1 MNQNY
6 NFVQGLFSQ
15 VMNGKNEALAT
26 KKSTSF
32 KGLLSMFVVAFFAS
46 ISMQGQ
52 ITYYSKASATSFSST
67 SSWGTSLDGTGAAP
81 ASISNAN
88 NFIISNGALLTLD
101 ANASVRTL
109 AISNGGS
116 LTVSANTLTVSLSS
130 GNTSNLTL
138 NSGSY
143 LTVNSGGTINING
156 NFLQNSGG
164 VFTQNGGNINV
175 DGNSGVAGITMT
187 TGSSSGTTITVAS
200 TAGLLVNSVVSVSA
214 GTGAF
219 PANTVVTNVISAT
232 QFKVNAIPTTV
243 LSGATIYATD
253 SVVSGFNIVA
263 LSGSPSSVF
272 LNGGTFTIID
282 PHANSNSA
290 YALSGNGS
298 VAINASLNHTFK
310 FGNGVSTDAGFG
322 TNGFYVYLFPGT
334 SYLNLG
340 NVVVDNNVTLTN
352 NRQVTTTSNVGI
364 LGNLNINSGGEYRA
378 SSTTQYFA
386 GNVTNNGILTTTG
399 TIVFG
404 SYFNAIA
411 QPSTQAQTIS
421 GTGIFRN
428 SATPGASTANYS
440 SLTFN
445 NISSGGVVFSGAN
458 SLLTSG
464 NTGTVSGT
472 VTFTAC
478 PFGVDLGGGT
488 FIQGVSTATP
498 GTTAWTSGG
507 FKNGTFKKWFGTATL
522 TTTLPSTTV
531 GNFPF
536 VVNGANRNF
545 QVGSSLA
552 TITSGGT
559 VSVSYTSTSGLAT
572 VTGTDPSG
580 AFAFNRLSNAYWS
593 VSTGDGLATTGTFL
607 VNGGME
613 GIVNLTTLSTAV
625 GEPRMVQ
632 SDTAAAGVH
641 ANPSGTATAPV
652 GNRTGLSLS
661 SATNFY
667 MGINSANIAAATN
680 TVYSVQNGNWN
691 EATTWN
697 TGAVPAATDT
707 VTITVGT
714 TVTVDTSV
722 SATAGTS
729 LAIVINGTLNVTAN
743 SLSTNSTI
751 TGTGITMGSF
761 GILNVSGGAVTV
773 GATGTNRF
781 YTLATGA
788 AATSQLNVSGGTLT
802 INGNLNVQSPA
813 IFSQTGG
820 TISVD
825 GNAGGVATNS
835 VASGVNIV
843 TIGSPNLNL
852 VGGTLRV
859 VDPHANATSAS
870 LTTNRAFHYSATSNY
885 NSGVGHTIE
894 FGDGSSTDAGGYA
907 AFGFVINV
915 AGSSRMS
922 IGKLSIIGSTT
933 GANRMVS
940 LAIATAVNSDI
951 TISGSSG
958 ELNLNT
964 FTLYVA
970 GNLTNNGI
978 LTAGSG
984 GLLYFGN
991 FINGTASPSTNAQT
1005 LSGTGVFRNLAT
1017 ATANFNSI
1025 TINNNNPVGV
1035 TFSGTTWNATTN
1047 ATVSGTLTFTNG
1059 FLNVSGSA
1067 NGLTL
1072 GISGAAAGTLS
1083 YSAGGFTTGST
1094 FRRWVATAAIT
1105 TGNVLGQ
1112 FPFLNT
1118 NFQARHAFFGSATA
1132 LGTAGWVA
1140 VKLNE
1145 VSGTSPASISDLY
1158 NVTSRS
1164 NSNWEVTT
1172 GTLAVGAANDAQLRF
1187 RGDGI
1192 FTLASP
1198 TNFLAVGASAVAAGN
1213 TAAGS
1218 GSVTAPEANKTL
1230 LTTANLTQTFY
1241 VGTQNTI
1248 QSTGT
1253 GGAWGDTAS
1262 WIGGVVPTCSD
1273 IVLISNGANVS
1284 VTTETASN
1292 AGLTVN
1298 FGGTLTI
1305 SGGTLTVGCTN
1316 NNAPFINN
1324 GSLTVSGGV
1333 VNVNGNIQI
1342 SNGSNF
1348 THSGGTITI
1357 DGNNGG
1363 ALANL
1368 NSVASGTPLFA
1379 IGTSGASYGVTGTTV
1394 LSGGTIIVK
1403 DPHVGSATATSAYSV
1418 YGNLP
1423 SGVNINT
1430 ATAHTF
1436 QFGDGTSTDAGSSAS
1451 GFVYNGSVGSGR
1463 LNFGSVIV
1471 NSSYGLN
1478 RIVTQD
1484 TGTNSIN
1491 GNLTIT
1497 SGILNIGALTLQIGG
1512 NISVATDGHF
1522 ITGTGTSSGTV
1533 NFGLTTGT
1541 TLSAQ
1546 TTPQSVSTSAN
1557 GTIRSNITTA
1567 AVTVGGSG
1575 YVVGDVLTLVGTG
1588 GVLAGNSSHAQFKV
1602 VAVNAG
1608 VVTAVVSINA
1618 PYYTTAPSAPSAIT
1632 GGTGSGCTLTLTN
1645 AAINANF
1652 VNIVMN
1658 NTSASG
1664 VTFNA
1669 LNNQSGAAG
1678 FTGASVLNSI
1688 TFNGNTSTSGTN
1700 ALLYGNSI
1708 VRGTGTVTVT
1718 SGGMTPGSTYAIG
1731 ASATQAGN
1739 VPAASTLPGVTAA
1752 GAFAY
1757 PFVDATGNPRYF
1769 FVARVSPTA
1778 TGIVGIKYND
1788 VAGIT
1793 SGLSLQDTPS
1803 TYIVTDQ
1810 YNSNWEVNLY
1820 GTTPSA
1826 ATFAIAASATN
1837 AFGGQP
1843 ATANARLM
1851 NNTGFVGNY
1860 QIGTTLP
1867 NAQRV
1872 GLTLAQLIA
1881 SPFYMGLGAADIPF
1895 VSITNGN
1902 WESAST
1908 WNKNAVPTAA
1918 DNATIANGTTVTV
1931 NSTAAVAN
1939 SVVVNTTG
1947 TLTVS
1952 GSTLVTT
1959 TTLANSG
1966 TINVTGGALTS
1977 TTTTTNSG
1985 TINVSSGTLTS
1996 TTALTNN
2003 AAATITVSSTGTLAV
2018 TTTGTFTNTGTF
2030 NANGGTTNIVAASA
2044 TGVTN
2049 SATTGVFNVA
2059 GGTVN
2064 IGITDNTFCNRTFAN
2079 NGTLNVSTGTL
2090 NVFGNISNA
2099 SGSSFNQS
2107 GGAINID
2114 GNAGGTPSNSVASG
2128 VAILQFNQLNSGI
2141 NLTGGTLTI
2150 VDPHANA
2157 TASNSIGNN
2166 NGTTGTQT
2174 STVGHTLKFGN
2185 GISTDGGGNVV
2196 GFQVDPWTA
2205 SSFLS
2210 FGNIIVNGSTGTNR
2224 FVTSLYQL
2232 AAVGDVTVTNGSTL
2246 NLTSSLIVGKNVTV
2260 DTGGT
2265 FTNVGGI
2272 AATLIAS
2279 NTGSSFTFAPS
2290 TSSQIIG
2297 GSGIYRNL
2305 ATAPTANLT
2314 NLIIINSNATGVTL
2328 NTPLSVSGTLTM
2340 TSGLINT
2347 TATNLLTLG
2356 TATAGGTLSGTP
2368 SATNMI
2374 VGPFART
2381 FATRTAAGTYDNS
2394 TLFPV
2399 GKGTAYTPVFVDP
2412 TIAATSAAT
2421 ISGEA
2426 FATNSGSASPDVT
2439 NLSAARWEVITTN
2452 GFANLTNTNIRVSQ
2466 SGILSTQALTQ
2477 APTAAGVYDRV
2488 VGTTTYA
2495 PGPVLTATGISNA
2508 AFTAAGY
2515 FAYGNVAPPTPP
2527 SVSNYSTAF
2536 SAGPNPTLCANGGSV
2551 VTITGTNL
2559 ATVNSVL
2566 FSGVGSSGPNLPGII
2581 TAKTATS
2588 VTVTAPSGLIV
2599 TGGSVVG
2606 YIQVTNPAG
2615 FVLHPYHFLT
2625 AGSPT
2630 VSLTSPATLTACA
2643 GAGSTLS
2650 ATGATTYSWAP
2661 NTALSAST
2669 GATVIASPTANTI
2682 YTVTGSDINGCTD
2695 SKTVTISTIPSPS
2708 AITITPSS
2716 VCTGDVTT
2724 LVAAGGTVNANAT
2737 SYSFAASAGAFTP
2750 LTGSTAVSS
2759 INADAVISGA
2769 IPLGF
2774 SFTYAGNTYTNVYAS
2789 SNGFISFN
2797 PSAVASDGNSM
2808 AAPPT
2813 TNLPFIAPLWDDL
2826 DATGTGTGGASY
2838 LTTGTAGN
2846 RVFTF
2851 EWLNWEWYYTANT
2864 AVISFQVKL
2873 YEADGRIEF
2882 VYRPDAG
2889 AVASPSASAGLGGTT
2904 AGNYLSLSDLSAA
2917 ATASTTVA
2925 TNTIAAKPVTGQVF
2939 TFTRAIQP
2947 VLSWTSA
2954 SSLFTDSAL
2963 TTAYANEDI
2972 RTLYSRVTAAQSY
2985 TVTSTATNA
2994 CTSSATVTV
3003 NPLPLPSAPTA
3014 TNSTQCGARVPTAS
3028 VASSA
3033 GSAGSGTFKWYDQ
3046 ASGGTLIQSSTSASL
3061 TTYSVATTS
3070 TLYVSEV
3077 GTNGCEG
3084 ARTPVTITVGA
3095 APALT
3100 ISAATSTI
3108 CAGAST
3114 TTPVTITSTLADF
3127 NQYTWAPSTGVTGT
3141 SSTGYTFNPTSTTT
3155 YVLSSLNTTTGCT
3168 NIANLAITVNPLPVI
3183 NSVTTSS
3190 EPLCLGSSTTLTGL
3204 SLNLTTATATVG
3216 TSTTTGTSYDAIF
3229 YHYYGGNKTQQLVTA
3244 AELIAAGFGAGNIN
3258 NLGIVINAGGGTFAG
3273 LAISLAPTTNTS
3285 MSAGI
3290 NSTATFTS
3298 VYSNASYTT
3307 TTGTNTFNFSTPFVW
3322 DGVSNVI
3329 VQFCWSNNNYGGTS
3343 NYAKGGTTTFVST
3356 AYFRDDILTPSDI
3369 CSGTT
3374 ATGTTSFRPQFI
3386 FGGQIRNDISSNYN
3400 WSWAPTATLVPST
3413 GNVVVATPAAN
3424 TVYTATAT
3432 NPTTNCSATR
3442 TVSVSLLPLSATAPT
3457 ATSSTHCGLQLSTA
3471 TVTSTTTTVNPVF
3484 VWYTVASGGT
3494 SVQGGPSRTF
3504 LTAINSTRT
3513 MYVAEVGPN
3522 GCESLRT
3529 PVVMTVNAPPV
3540 VTITSSVPTF
3550 CGTGGATTL
3559 TANSSDPG
3567 MTYTWTSFTGTT
3579 TTSALNT
3586 RVITATLSETSEFK
3600 VVGIATDTSCLPI
3613 EAEISVG
3620 VYPLP
3625 TATVTSSA
3633 QGVCPGTSATIGSG
3647 LSAGNFSAT
3656 CIPAPSGGPAT
3667 SPAGAVSLVGNGA
3680 LQTPYPAGVTANS
3693 TSLDDNYWS
3702 GIPVGFNFNFF
3713 GNTVTNVFIGSNGTI
3728 SLGSTGSTAFTF
3740 TGGFP
3745 SISSPASTIAVVARD
3760 LHWNRTGSGKIS
3772 YWTEGIAPNRRFVVQ
3787 FLNGTT
3793 YGTTGTPAL
3802 PNGTQTAEAVF
3813 YETLGTID
3821 IRVFE
3826 ATFAN
3831 AKYIGLQDGTQLIG
3845 ATAPNCAA
3853 TPATPNYWN
3862 GVTNEIAATAPQA
3875 WRFSPPASYTTTWYA
3890 DGVAMPSVTAN
3901 PSATPPVVG
3910 YANPGTNVFSIP
3922 VAPVTTTTY
3931 SITYT
3936 NLNSG
3941 CSNAPGSAQ
3950 VVMAILGNTIP
3961 AGLNSVVS
3969 SNTICLGQSVNLS
3982 TTYTGTNDGLVFQWQ
3997 NSIDGGTTW
4006 NDIASANALTLTHTP
4021 EVPSQYRCKLVACNG
4036 VPGYTSAV
4044 SVGFNN
4050 SVLTST
4056 AAVRCGVG
4064 TATLTATG
4072 STGATLNWYTS
4083 ASGGSALGTGTSFVT
4098 PTINS
4103 STTYYVGAET
4113 ITPQAVNV
4121 GSTATPSTT
4130 LTTTSANGGMV
4141 FNTTIANVRI
4151 NSADI
4156 FVSGTGDMVFNLQDA
4171 SGVDIAT
4178 TTLTGV
4184 VGSTTGLT
4192 TVNFPSTFVVPA
4204 IGTGYRIICSS
4215 RGTGLT
4221 WYYQTGA
4228 YPFNTPGVSITG
4240 GYGWS
4245 SATTYATDLR
4255 CIHKLNFTLPTV
4267 CSSSRT
4273 PVVVTVTPP
4282 PAITLSANPATICAE
4297 SNTTPV
4303 TVVTGA
4309 SDYSSYVWSPT
4320 SVTGNS
4326 TTGWVF
4332 NPLTTTTYTLLA
4344 SQTTGATP
4352 CANIATVSV
4361 NVNPTPSVITISST
4375 PVSACA
4381 NIALPLVATG
4391 GSVSTVNNFSMD
4403 VLPTNF
4409 TLQDATISTVA
4420 LNSNYYSQ
4428 GSGSVLFNVSG
4439 TSANAS
4445 YSMNSNLS
4453 MTDATSAT
4461 LTFSHI
4467 AAMEG
4472 TAFSYDYGY
4481 VEYSINGG
4489 TTWVTF
4495 TPSDYS
4501 GTATTTVFN
4510 TNARFSTRSYAD
4522 WITQFTSS
4530 TSNPGVGPATS
4541 LWKTETF
4548 NIPASALTSSQFRIR
4563 FRYTTDSSTNFYG
4576 WLIDDV
4582 KVNKTIPTTMAWT
4595 PTANLYTDAAATT
4608 PYTGQ
4613 NLSTVYFKTN
4623 AAAAAVTYTATAT
4636 STLGCPRVA
4645 TVPVTV
4651 YQTAAPTGVQFYQ
4664 FCPSGGAT
4672 VSSMSPAM
4680 IGSNIKWYSVSTGG
4694 TALAPTTPLT
4704 QGYYWASQTLNGCE
4718 SPTRY
4723 VVFAISN
4730 ATAAP
4735 SSSAS
4740 QQFCNSATVA
4750 NLTANGSQI
4759 KWYNV
4764 ATGGTALAST
4774 AALSTGTYYATQTS
4788 GGCESP
4794 RTAVSVTV
4802 TAVSAPTGAATQ
4814 SLSSL
4819 LTLGDIVVTGSN
4831 IVWYASAAN
4840 AASGTNPLASTQ
4852 LLANTTYYATQTIN
4866 GCTSNTSLAVTITT
4880 LANQDF
4886 DMTQFTFYPNPV
4898 IDLLNITYSQDMTSV
4913 KVFNMVGQ
4921 QLMSKQVN
4929 SNTVQVDMSSYANG
4943 AYFIQVTTENAMKT
4957 VRVIKK

>member
-15 VMNGKNEALAT
+15 VTNGKNEALAT

-32 KGLLSMFVVAFFAS
+32 KGLLSMIVVAFFAS

-52 ITYYSKASATSFSST
+52 TTYYSKASATSFSST

-88 NFIISNGALLTLD
+88 NFIISNGAVLTLD

-187 TGSSSGTTITVAS
+187 TGSSNGTTITVAS

-219 PANTVVTNVISAT
+219 PASTVVTNVISAT

-364 LGNLNINSGGEYRA
+364 LGNLTINSGGEYRA

-411 QPSTQAQTIS
+411 QPSTQVQTIS

-478 PFGVDLGGGT
+478 PFGVDLSGGT
-488 FIQGVSTATP
+488 FIQGVNTTTP
-498 GTTAWTSGG
+498 GSTSWTSGG

-559 VSVSYTSTSGLAT
+559 VSVSYTSTAGLAT

-613 GIVNLTTLSTAV
+613 GIANLTAITA
-625 GEPRMVQ
+625 EPRLVQ
-632 SDTAAAGVH
+632 SDTAGAGTH
-641 ANPSGTATAPV
+641 ATPTGTATAPV

-667 MGINSANIAAATN
+667 VAINSANIAAAAN

-691 EATTWN
+691 DATTWN

-743 SLSTNSTI
+743 SLSTNSTT

-802 INGNLNVQSPA
+802 INGNLNVQSPS

-825 GNAGGVATNS
+825 GNLDNTSASS
-835 VASGVNIV
+835 VPSGTALVSLK
-843 TIGSPNLNL
+843 SPNLNL
-852 VGGTLRV
+852 TGGTLMI
-859 VDPHANATSAS
+859 VDPHANTTAS
-870 LTTNRAFHYSATSNY
+870 RAFEYSGASSY
-885 NSGVGHTIE
+885 NSGIGHTVQ
-894 FGDGSSTDAGGYA
+894 FGDATSTDRGGNVGGFLVNTA
-907 AFGFVINV
+907 TTRISFGNIVV
-915 AGSSRMS
+915 S
-922 IGKLSIIGSTT
+922 GSTT
-933 GANRMVS
+933 SLGNRNVTMQTNSFGINGNLTVSGATGVFDM
-940 LAIATAVNSDI
+940 AT
-951 TISGSSG
+951 
-958 ELNLNT
+958 LQ
-964 FTLYVA
+964 LYVA
-970 GNLTNNGI
+970 GNVTVNTGAI
-978 LTAGSG
+978 LTASG
-984 GLLYFGN
+984 NLTFSN
-991 FINGTASPSTNAQT
+991 FFNSTATPSTNTQT
-1005 LSGTGVFRNLAT
+1005 LSGAGTFRNLSTT
-1017 ATANFNSI
+1017 ATANFSSI
-1025 TINNNNPVGV
+1025 TINNNSAAGV

-1072 GISGAAAGTLS
+1072 GISGAAVGTLS

-1094 FRRWVATAAIT
+1094 FRRWVGTTAIT
-1105 TGNVLGQ
+1105 VPTVGGQ
-1112 FPFLNT
+1112 FPFINT

-1218 GSVTAPEANKTL
+1218 GSLTAPEANKTL

-1305 SGGTLTVGCTN
+1305 SGGSLTVGCTN

-1324 GSLTVSGGV
+1324 GSLTVSGGA
-1333 VNVNGNIQI
+1333 VNVNGNLQI
-1342 SNGSNF
+1342 SDGSNF

-1379 IGTSGASYGVTGTTV
+1379 IGTAGTAYGATGTTT

-1403 DPHVGSATATSAYSV
+1403 DPHVGSATATSAFSV
-1418 YGNLP
+1418 YGRLA
-1423 SGVNINT
+1423 SGVNVNA

-1451 GFVYNGSVGSGR
+1451 GFVFDGYISTGR
-1463 LNFGSVIV
+1463 LNFGALTV
-1471 NSSYGLN
+1471 NSGIGNN
-1478 RIVTQD
+1478 RVVTQSVN
-1484 TGTNSIN
+1484 TNVVN

-1522 ITGTGTSSGTV
+1522 ITGTGTTSGTV

-1541 TLSAQ
+1541 TLSTQ
-1546 TTPQSVSTSAN
+1546 TTAQSVSTSGN
-1557 GTIRSNITTA
+1557 GTIRSNMTTA
-1567 AVTVGGSG
+1567 AVTAGGSG

-1588 GVLAGNSSHAQFKV
+1588 GVLAGSSSHAQFKV

-1618 PYYTTAPSAPSAIT
+1618 PYYTTAPTAPSAIT
-1632 GGTGSGCTLTLTN
+1632 GGTGTGCTLTLTN
-1645 AAINANF
+1645 PAINANF

-1678 FTGASVLNSI
+1678 FTGASVLNNI

-1700 ALLYGNSI
+1700 ALLYGNAI
-1708 VRGTGTVTVT
+1708 LRGTGSVTVT

-1731 ASATQAGN
+1731 TSATQTGT
-1739 VPAASTLPGVTAA
+1739 VPTASTLPAATAA
-1752 GAFAY
+1752 GLY
-1757 PFVDATGNPRYF
+1757 PFVDATSNPRYF
-1769 FVARVSPTA
+1769 FVGRVSPTA

-1826 ATFAIAASATN
+1826 TSFAIAASATN

-1867 NAQRV
+1867 HAQRV
-1872 GLTLAQLIA
+1872 GLTLAQLTA

-2114 GNAGGTPSNSVASG
+2114 GNAGGTSSNSVASG

-2174 STVGHTLKFGN
+2174 STVGHTLSFGN

-2196 GFQVDPWTA
+2196 GFQVDPWTG

-2439 NLSAARWEVITTN
+2439 NLSAARWEVLTTN

-2615 FVLHPYHFLT
+2615 SHISPYYFLT

-2724 LVAAGGTVNANAT
+2724 LVATGGSVNANAT
-2737 SYSFAASAGAFTP
+2737 SYSFAASAGTFTP

-2797 PSAVASDGNSM
+2797 PSAVASDTNSM
-2808 AAPPT
+2808 DTPPT
-2813 TNLPFIAPLWDDL
+2813 TNIPFIAPLWDDL

-2925 TNTIAAKPVTGQVF
+2925 TNNIAVKPVTGQVF

-2972 RTLYSRVTAAQSY
+2972 RTLYSRVTAAQTY

-3003 NPLPLPSAPTA
+3003 NPLPLPSAPIA

-3046 ASGGTLIQSSTSASL
+3046 ASGGTLIQSSTSTSL

-3127 NQYTWAPSTGVTGT
+3127 NQYTWAPLTGVTGT
-3141 SSTGYTFNPTSTTT
+3141 SSTGYTFNPATTT
-3155 YVLSSLNTTTGCT
+3155 AYVLSSLNSTTGCT

-3183 NSVTTSS
+3183 TSVTTST
-3190 EPLCLGSSTTLTGL
+3190 EPLCIGSSTTLTGTSLSPPASL
-3204 SLNLTTATATVG
+3204 SLGAGATNSTSTGASFLAGGWGGTKTQYIIRASELTAAGFLSGTIIKSIGFEPTTSGQTYTGFSVSMAATSLTAMTSTFVTTGLSQVYKGTLTNDGFLPVANTVNTLAFGTGTGTASSFVWNGTSNILVSISWSSVPEAYNATATNMKVDSPG
-3216 TSTTTGTSYDAIF
+3216 FTCSAYRQADAETPEAMLASTSGTTGTS
-3229 YHYYGGNKTQQLVTA
+3229 
-3244 AELIAAGFGAGNIN
+3244 
-3258 NLGIVINAGGGTFAG
+3258 
-3273 LAISLAPTTNTS
+3273 
-3285 MSAGI
+3285 
-3290 NSTATFTS
+3290 
-3298 VYSNASYTT
+3298 
-3307 TTGTNTFNFSTPFVW
+3307 
-3322 DGVSNVI
+3322 
-3329 VQFCWSNNNYGGTS
+3329 
-3343 NYAKGGTTTFVST
+3343 
-3356 AYFRDDILTPSDI
+3356 
-3369 CSGTT
+3369 
-3374 ATGTTSFRPQFI
+3374 RPKFI
-3386 FGGQIRNDISSNYN
+3386 FGFVNEISSNYN
-3400 WSWAPTATLVPST
+3400 WTWAPTATLVPST
-3413 GNVVVATPAAN
+3413 GNVVVATPAVN

-3432 NPTTNCSATR
+3432 NPTTNCSATG
-3442 TVSVSLLPLSATAPT
+3442 TVSVSLLPLTATAPT

-3471 TVTSTTTTVNPVF
+3471 TVTSTTATVNPVF

-3494 SVQGGPSRTF
+3494 SVQSGPSRTF

-3559 TANSSDPG
+3559 SANSSDPG

-3600 VVGIATDTSCLPI
+3600 VVGIASDTSCLPI

-3745 SISSPASTIAVVARD
+3745 STSSPASTIAVVARD

-3772 YWTEGIAPNRRFVVQ
+3772 YWTEGIAPNRRFIVQ

-3862 GVTNEIAATAPQA
+3862 GVTNEITASAPQA

-3890 DGVAMPSVTAN
+3890 NGVAMPSVTAD

-4064 TATLTATG
+4064 TATLTATA

-4083 ASGGSALGTGTSFVT
+4083 ASGGAAIGTGTSFTT
-4098 PTINS
+4098 PTINT

-4121 GSTATPSTT
+4121 GSTATPSTA

-4151 NSADI
+4151 NSASI

-4192 TVNFPSTFVVPA
+4192 TVNFPSTFVVPN
-4204 IGTGYRIICSS
+4204 IGIGYKIICTSL
-4215 RGTGLT
+4215 GTGLT

-4228 YPFNTPGVSITG
+4228 YPFNTPGVSITSG
-4240 GYGWS
+4240 WGWS
-4245 SATTYATDLR
+4245 DFSTDLR

-4309 SDYSSYVWSPT
+4309 SNYSSYVWSPT

-4409 TLQDATISTVA
+4409 TLEDATISTVA
-4420 LNSNYYSQ
+4420 LNTNYYSQ
-4428 GSGSVLFNVSG
+4428 GTGSVLFNAPG

-4510 TNARFSTRSYAD
+4510 ANARFTTRSYAD

-4582 KVNKTIPTTMAWT
+4582 KVNKIIPTTMAWT

-4774 AALSTGTYYATQTS
+4774 VALSTGTYYATQTS

>member
-26 KKSTSF
+26 KKSNSF

-88 NFIISNGALLTLD
+88 NFIISNGAVLTLD

-187 TGSSSGTTITVAS
+187 TGSSNGTTITVAS

-232 QFKVNAIPTTV
+232 QFKVNALPTTV
-243 LSGATIYATD
+243 LSGATIYATN
-253 SVVSGFNIVA
+253 SVVSGFHIVA

-272 LNGGTFTIID
+272 LNGGTITIID
-282 PHANSNSA
+282 PHANSNIA
-290 YALSGNGS
+290 YSLSGNGS
-298 VAINASLNHTFK
+298 IAINASLNHTFK

-322 TNGFYVYLFPGT
+322 TNGFYVYLFPGS

-340 NVVVDNNVTLTN
+340 NVLVDNNVSLTN
-352 NRQVTTTSNVGI
+352 NRQVTTTSNIGI
-364 LGNLNINSGGEYRA
+364 LGNLTVNTGGEYRV
-378 SSTTQYFA
+378 SSTTYLA
-386 GNVTNNGILTTTG
+386 GNLINNGILTTTS
-399 TIVFG
+399 TLAFA
-404 SYFNAIA
+404 SYFNAIL

-421 GTGIFRN
+421 GTGTFRN

-440 SLTFN
+440 GLTFN

-522 TTTLPSTTV
+522 TTSLPSTTV

-559 VSVSYTSTSGLAT
+559 VSVSYTSTAGLAT

-613 GIVNLTTLSTAV
+613 GIANLTTLSTAV

-632 SDTAAAGVH
+632 SDIAGAGVH

-667 MGINSANIAAATN
+667 MAINSANIAVAAN

-691 EATTWN
+691 DATTWN

-743 SLSTNSTI
+743 SLSTNSTT

-802 INGNLNVQSPA
+802 INGNLNVQSA
-813 IFSQTGG
+813 SVFSQTGG

-825 GNAGGVATNS
+825 GNLDNTSASS
-835 VASGVNIV
+835 VPSGTALVSLK
-843 TIGSPNLNL
+843 SPNLNL
-852 VGGTLRV
+852 TGGTLII
-859 VDPHANATSAS
+859 VDPHANTTASRAFEYSSAS
-870 LTTNRAFHYSATSNY
+870 SYNSGTGHTVQFGDGTSTDRGGNTGGFLVYTFVSTARLSFGNIVVSGSATSLGNR
-885 NSGVGHTIE
+885 NVTMQTSSFGINGNLTVSG
-894 FGDGSSTDAGGYA
+894 A
-907 AFGFVINV
+907 
-915 AGSSRMS
+915 
-922 IGKLSIIGSTT
+922 T
-933 GANRMVS
+933 GVFDM
-940 LAIATAVNSDI
+940 AT
-951 TISGSSG
+951 
-958 ELNLNT
+958 LQ
-964 FTLYVA
+964 LYVA
-970 GNLTNNGI
+970 GNVTVNADAI
-978 LTAGSG
+978 LTGSG
-984 GLLYFGN
+984 NLTFSN
-991 FINGTASPSTNAQT
+991 FFNSLTSPSTNAQT
-1005 LSGTGVFRNLAT
+1005 LSGAGTFRNLAA

-1025 TINNNNPVGV
+1025 TINNNNPAGV

-1094 FRRWVATAAIT
+1094 FRRWVGTAVIAIPAV
-1105 TGNVLGQ
+1105 GGQ
-1112 FPFLNT
+1112 FPFINT
-1118 NFQARHAFFGSATA
+1118 SFQARHAFFGSATA

-1164 NSNWEVTT
+1164 NSYWEVTT

-1218 GSVTAPEANKTL
+1218 GSLTAPEANKTL

-1298 FGGTLTI
+1298 FGGTLTV
-1305 SGGTLTVGCTN
+1305 SGGSLTVGCTN

-1324 GSLTVSGGV
+1324 GSLTVSGGA
-1333 VNVNGNIQI
+1333 VNVNGNLQI
-1342 SNGSNF
+1342 SDGSNF

-1379 IGTSGASYGVTGTTV
+1379 IGTAGTAYGATGTTT

-1403 DPHVGSATATSAYSV
+1403 DPHVGSATATSAFSV
-1418 YGNLP
+1418 YGRLA
-1423 SGVNINT
+1423 SGVNVNA

-1451 GFVYNGSVGSGR
+1451 GFVYNGSVSTGR
-1463 LNFGSVIV
+1463 LNMGSVIV
-1471 NSSYGLN
+1471 NASYGVN

-1484 TGTNSIN
+1484 TGTNAIN

-1522 ITGTGTSSGTV
+1522 ITGTGTTSGTV

-1541 TLSAQ
+1541 ILSAQ
-1546 TTPQSVSTSAN
+1546 TTAQSVSTSGN
-1557 GTIRSNITTA
+1557 GTIRSNMTTA
-1567 AVTVGGSG
+1567 AVTAGGSG

-1588 GVLAGNSSHAQFKV
+1588 GVLAGSSSHAQFKV

-1618 PYYTTAPSAPSAIT
+1618 PYYTTAPTAPSAIT
-1632 GGTGSGCTLTLTN
+1632 GGTGTGCTLTLTN
-1645 AAINANF
+1645 PAINANF
-1652 VNIVMN
+1652 VNIIMN

-1678 FTGASVLNSI
+1678 FTGASVLNNI

-1700 ALLYGNSI
+1700 ALLYGNAI
-1708 VRGTGTVTVT
+1708 LRGTGSVTVT

-1731 ASATQAGN
+1731 TSATQTGT
-1739 VPAASTLPGVTAA
+1739 VPTASTLPTATAA
-1752 GAFAY
+1752 GAY
-1757 PFVDATGNPRYF
+1757 PFVDATSNPRYF
-1769 FVARVSPTA
+1769 FVGRVSPTA

-1872 GLTLAQLIA
+1872 GLTLAQLTA

-1947 TLTVS
+1947 VLTVS

-2003 AAATITVSSTGTLAV
+2003 AAATITVSGTGNIVSLGNNTL
-2018 TTTGTFTNTGTF
+2018 TNSGTI
-2030 NANGGTTNIVAASA
+2030 NANGGTVNISSTAGASA

-2049 SATTGVFNVA
+2049 NSGATLSVA

-2064 IGITDNTFCNRTFAN
+2064 VGPAGGGNRFISNSGTLTLSSGALNLSGNFISASGSTFNMTDGTFTVDGNSGDAATNGNVAVGTRIFEVLTATGNVNGGTIIITDPHNGVASTQTFAYNASVAKNWAGNTLQLGDGSSSNASASTRGFELDIYVGSSILTLGNVIANGGTGANRFGTTANSTANGTCMTNLTVNSNSEFRNTAATYFSVEGNIIN
-2079 NGTLNVSTGTL
+2079 NGTLTIPNTIVL
-2090 NVFGNISNA
+2090 
-2099 SGSSFNQS
+2099 
-2107 GGAINID
+2107 
-2114 GNAGGTPSNSVASG
+2114 GTPSGTATTIAQTISGNGVFRNS
-2128 VAILQFNQLNSGI
+2128 
-2141 NLTGGTLTI
+2141 TTTT
-2150 VDPHANA
+2150 
-2157 TASNSIGNN
+2157 TASLGSI
-2166 NGTTGTQT
+2166 
-2174 STVGHTLKFGN
+2174 L
-2185 GISTDGGGNVV
+2185 
-2196 GFQVDPWTA
+2196 
-2205 SSFLS
+2205 
-2210 FGNIIVNGSTGTNR
+2210 VN
-2224 FVTSLYQL
+2224 
-2232 AAVGDVTVTNGSTL
+2232 
-2246 NLTSSLIVGKNVTV
+2246 
-2260 DTGGT
+2260 
-2265 FTNVGGI
+2265 
-2272 AATLIAS
+2272 
-2279 NTGSSFTFAPS
+2279 
-2290 TSSQIIG
+2290 
-2297 GSGIYRNL
+2297 
-2305 ATAPTANLT
+2305 
-2314 NLIIINSNATGVTL
+2314 NSNATGVTL
-2328 NTPLSVSGTLTM
+2328 NVPLSVSGTLNM
-2340 TSGLINT
+2340 TSGKINT
-2347 TATNLLTLG
+2347 TTTNLLTLG

-2439 NLSAARWEVITTN
+2439 NLSAARWEVLTTN

-2477 APTAAGVYDRV
+2477 ALTAAGVYDRV

-2495 PGPVLTATGISNA
+2495 PGPVLTATGISAA

-2643 GAGSTLS
+2643 GAGSTLT

-2724 LVAAGGTVNANAT
+2724 LVATGGSVNANAT
-2737 SYSFAASAGAFTP
+2737 SYSFAASSGAFTP
-2750 LTGSTAVSS
+2750 LTGATSVPAV
-2759 INADAVISGA
+2759 ADDDVISGA

-2789 SNGFISFN
+2789 SNGFLSFN
-2797 PSAVASDGNSM
+2797 ASAGSGSFNSI
-2808 AAPPT
+2808 AAPAASL
-2813 TNLPFIAPLWDDL
+2813 LPLIAPLWDDL
-2826 DATGTGTGGASY
+2826 DGSYGTCSY
-2838 LTTGTAGN
+2838 LTSGTAGN

-2851 EWLNWEWYYTANT
+2851 EWLNTLWIYSAINPS
-2864 AVISFQVKL
+2864 VSFQVKL
-2873 YEADGRIEF
+2873 YEANGKIEF
-2882 VYRPDAG
+2882 VYRSETG
-2889 AVASPSASAGLGGTT
+2889 STSSFPSASAGLVGTT
-2904 AGNYLSLSDLSAA
+2904 AGNYLSVSDLSAA

-2972 RTLYSRVTAAQSY
+2972 RTLYSRVTAAQTY

-3003 NPLPLPSAPTA
+3003 NPLPLPSAPIA

-3046 ASGGTLIQSSTSASL
+3046 ASGGTLIQSGAFTSLQS
-3061 TTYSVATTS
+3061 YSVATTS

-3114 TTPVTITSTLADF
+3114 TTPVTITSPVADF
-3127 NQYTWAPSTGVTGT
+3127 DQYTWAPSTGVTGT
-3141 SSTGYTFNPTSTTT
+3141 SSTGYTFNPTTTT
-3155 YVLSSLNTTTGCT
+3155 AYVLSSLNTTTGCT

-3244 AELIAAGFGAGNIN
+3244 AELIAAGFGAGNIT
-3258 NLGIVINAGGGTFAG
+3258 NLGIVINSGGGTFAG

-3329 VQFCWSNNNYGGTS
+3329 VQFCWSNNNFGGTS

-3413 GNVVVATPAAN
+3413 GNVVVATPAVN

-3432 NPTTNCSATR
+3432 NPTTNCSATG
-3442 TVSVSLLPLSATAPT
+3442 TVSVSLLPLTATAPT

-3471 TVTSTTTTVNPVF
+3471 TVTSTTATVNPVF
-3484 VWYTVASGGT
+3484 VWYNVASGGT
-3494 SVQGGPSRTF
+3494 SVQSGPSRTF

-3513 MYVAEVGPN
+3513 MYVTEVGPN

-3600 VVGIATDTSCLPI
+3600 VVGIASDTSCLPI

-3745 SISSPASTIAVVARD
+3745 STSSPASTIAVVARD

-3772 YWTEGIAPNRRFVVQ
+3772 YWTEGIAPNRRFIVQ

-3862 GVTNEIAATAPQA
+3862 GVTNEITASAPQA

-3890 DGVAMPSVTAN
+3890 NGVAMPSVTAD

-4083 ASGGSALGTGTSFVT
+4083 ASGGSALGTGTSFTT
-4098 PTINS
+4098 PTINT

-4113 ITPQAVNV
+4113 ISPQPVNF
-4121 GSTATPSTT
+4121 GSIATPSTA

-4228 YPFNTPGVSITG
+4228 YPFNVEGASITG

-4245 SATTYATDLR
+4245 SATTYATELR

-4309 SDYSSYVWSPT
+4309 SVYSSYVWSPT

-4409 TLQDATISTVA
+4409 TLEDATISTVA
-4420 LNSNYYSQ
+4420 LNTNYYSQ
-4428 GSGSVLFNVSG
+4428 GTGSVLFNAPG

-4445 YSMNSNLS
+4445 YSMNSNLNMS
-4453 MTDATSAT
+4453 DATSAS

-4510 TNARFSTRSYAD
+4510 TNARFTTRSYAD

>member
-26 KKSTSF
+26 KKSNSF

-52 ITYYSKASATSFSST
+52 STANYVFTTST
-67 SSWGTSLDGTGAAP
+67 AGSLAA
-81 ASISNAN
+81 
-88 NFIISNGALLTLD
+88 D
-101 ANASVRTL
+101 ANGN
-109 AISNGGS
+109 AI
-116 LTVSANTLTVSLSS
+116 
-130 GNTSNLTL
+130 
-138 NSGSY
+138 
-143 LTVNSGGTINING
+143 
-156 NFLQNSGG
+156 
-164 VFTQNGGNINV
+164 
-175 DGNSGVAGITMT
+175 DMT
-187 TGSSSGTTITVAS
+187 TGTTALIAAATDSGVSLLTNIGFNFTLMGSSYNQFSVSSNGLMQLGSTLVSGTNYVGSGGSATIPKLAPLACDAITAS
-200 TAGLLVNSVVSVSA
+200 TLDGGGVTSKVVGTAPNRTLVIQWVEYLFWQNTSLPATFQARLYETTGVVEYVYGSMPVGAIGSTGSTGFSVGTTAGLLASITTSTNTVSTSVFA
-214 GTGAF
+214 
-219 PANTVVTNVISAT
+219 ANTYTASTNIANLHSTSDGSRRVYTFTPPVPASG
-232 QFKVNAIPTTV
+232 PTGLTI
-243 LSGATIYATD
+243 SGATQSAMTLNWTAAASTTNAVRYI
-253 SVVSGFNIVA
+253 VFN
-263 LSGSPSSVF
+263 ST
-272 LNGGTFTIID
+272 NGGTTYNFV
-282 PHANSNSA
+282 AN
-290 YALSGNGS
+290 
-298 VAINASLNHTFK
+298 VAI
-310 FGNGVSTDAGFG
+310 G
-322 TNGFYVYLFPGT
+322 TNTYVATGLTNGTTYDWKVVAISEGVESTPTTATQATIASPTYYWVGT
-334 SYLNLG
+334 S
-340 NVVVDNNVTLTN
+340 
-352 NRQVTTTSNVGI
+352 S
-364 LGNLNINSGGEYRA
+364 
-378 SSTTQYFA
+378 
-386 GNVTNNGILTTTG
+386 
-399 TIVFG
+399 
-404 SYFNAIA
+404 
-411 QPSTQAQTIS
+411 
-421 GTGIFRN
+421 
-428 SATPGASTANYS
+428 SATPGA
-440 SLTFN
+440 
-445 NISSGGVVFSGAN
+445 
-458 SLLTSG
+458 
-464 NTGTVSGT
+464 
-472 VTFTAC
+472 FT
-478 PFGVDLGGGT
+478 
-488 FIQGVSTATP
+488 
-498 GTTAWTSGG
+498 
-507 FKNGTFKKWFGTATL
+507 TL
-522 TTTLPSTTV
+522 T
-531 GNFPF
+531 NW
-536 VVNGANRNF
+536 N
-545 QVGSSLA
+545 
-552 TITSGGT
+552 
-559 VSVSYTSTSGLAT
+559 
-572 VTGTDPSG
+572 
-580 AFAFNRLSNAYWS
+580 
-593 VSTGDGLATTGTFL
+593 
-607 VNGGME
+607 
-613 GIVNLTTLSTAV
+613 
-625 GEPRMVQ
+625 
-632 SDTAAAGVH
+632 TAADG
-641 ANPSGTATAPV
+641 SGTAPT
-652 GNRTGLSLS
+652 S
-661 SATNFY
+661 
-667 MGINSANIAAATN
+667 I
-680 TVYSVQNGNWN
+680 
-691 EATTWN
+691 
-697 TGAVPAATDT
+697 PA
-707 VTITVGT
+707 
-714 TVTVDTSV
+714 TSV
-722 SATAGTS
+722 DNF
-729 LAIVINGTLNVTAN
+729 IV
-743 SLSTNSTI
+743 
-751 TGTGITMGSF
+751 
-761 GILNVSGGAVTV
+761 
-773 GATGTNRF
+773 
-781 YTLATGA
+781 
-788 AATSQLNVSGGTLT
+788 
-802 INGNLNVQSPA
+802 
-813 IFSQTGG
+813 
-820 TISVD
+820 D
-825 GNAGGVATNS
+825 
-835 VASGVNIV
+835 
-843 TIGSPNLNL
+843 
-852 VGGTLRV
+852 
-859 VDPHANATSAS
+859 
-870 LTTNRAFHYSATSNY
+870 
-885 NSGVGHTIE
+885 
-894 FGDGSSTDAGGYA
+894 GDGSSTTGGNVFISLA
-907 AFGFVINV
+907 A
-915 AGSSRMS
+915 
-922 IGKLSIIGSTT
+922 STT
-933 GANRMVS
+933 V
-940 LAIATAVNSDI
+940 
-951 TISGSSG
+951 
-958 ELNLNT
+958 
-964 FTLYVA
+964 
-970 GNLTNNGI
+970 
-978 LTAGSG
+978 
-984 GLLYFGN
+984 
-991 FINGTASPSTNAQT
+991 
-1005 LSGTGVFRNLAT
+1005 
-1017 ATANFNSI
+1017 
-1025 TINNNNPVGV
+1025 
-1035 TFSGTTWNATTN
+1035 
-1047 ATVSGTLTFTNG
+1047 
-1059 FLNVSGSA
+1059 
-1067 NGLTL
+1067 
-1072 GISGAAAGTLS
+1072 
-1083 YSAGGFTTGST
+1083 
-1094 FRRWVATAAIT
+1094 
-1105 TGNVLGQ
+1105 GQ
-1112 FPFLNT
+1112 FK
-1118 NFQARHAFFGSATA
+1118 
-1132 LGTAGWVA
+1132 V
-1140 VKLNE
+1140 
-1145 VSGTSPASISDLY
+1145 
-1158 NVTSRS
+1158 
-1164 NSNWEVTT
+1164 
-1172 GTLAVGAANDAQLRF
+1172 
-1187 RGDGI
+1187 
-1192 FTLASP
+1192 
-1198 TNFLAVGASAVAAGN
+1198 
-1213 TAAGS
+1213 
-1218 GSVTAPEANKTL
+1218 
-1230 LTTANLTQTFY
+1230 
-1241 VGTQNTI
+1241 
-1248 QSTGT
+1248 
-1253 GGAWGDTAS
+1253 
-1262 WIGGVVPTCSD
+1262 
-1273 IVLISNGANVS
+1273 ISN
-1284 VTTETASN
+1284 T
-1292 AGLTVN
+1292 
-1298 FGGTLTI
+1298 
-1305 SGGTLTVGCTN
+1305 
-1316 NNAPFINN
+1316 
-1324 GSLTVSGGV
+1324 
-1333 VNVNGNIQI
+1333 
-1342 SNGSNF
+1342 
-1348 THSGGTITI
+1348 
-1357 DGNNGG
+1357 
-1363 ALANL
+1363 
-1368 NSVASGTPLFA
+1368 
-1379 IGTSGASYGVTGTTV
+1379 
-1394 LSGGTIIVK
+1394 
-1403 DPHVGSATATSAYSV
+1403 
-1418 YGNLP
+1418 
-1423 SGVNINT
+1423 
-1430 ATAHTF
+1430 
-1436 QFGDGTSTDAGSSAS
+1436 
-1451 GFVYNGSVGSGR
+1451 
-1463 LNFGSVIV
+1463 
-1471 NSSYGLN
+1471 
-1478 RIVTQD
+1478 
-1484 TGTNSIN
+1484 
-1491 GNLTIT
+1491 
-1497 SGILNIGALTLQIGG
+1497 ALTLQ
-1512 NISVATDGHF
+1512 A
-1522 ITGTGTSSGTV
+1522 
-1533 NFGLTTGT
+1533 
-1541 TLSAQ
+1541 
-1546 TTPQSVSTSAN
+1546 
-1557 GTIRSNITTA
+1557 
-1567 AVTVGGSG
+1567 
-1575 YVVGDVLTLVGTG
+1575 
-1588 GVLAGNSSHAQFKV
+1588 
-1602 VAVNAG
+1602 
-1608 VVTAVVSINA
+1608 
-1618 PYYTTAPSAPSAIT
+1618 
-1632 GGTGSGCTLTLTN
+1632 
-1645 AAINANF
+1645 
-1652 VNIVMN
+1652 
-1658 NTSASG
+1658 
-1664 VTFNA
+1664 
-1669 LNNQSGAAG
+1669 
-1678 FTGASVLNSI
+1678 
-1688 TFNGNTSTSGTN
+1688 
-1700 ALLYGNSI
+1700 
-1708 VRGTGTVTVT
+1708 
-1718 SGGMTPGSTYAIG
+1718 
-1731 ASATQAGN
+1731 
-1739 VPAASTLPGVTAA
+1739 
-1752 GAFAY
+1752 
-1757 PFVDATGNPRYF
+1757 
-1769 FVARVSPTA
+1769 
-1778 TGIVGIKYND
+1778 
-1788 VAGIT
+1788 
-1793 SGLSLQDTPS
+1793 
-1803 TYIVTDQ
+1803 
-1810 YNSNWEVNLY
+1810 
-1820 GTTPSA
+1820 
-1826 ATFAIAASATN
+1826 
-1837 AFGGQP
+1837 
-1843 ATANARLM
+1843 
-1851 NNTGFVGNY
+1851 
-1860 QIGTTLP
+1860 
-1867 NAQRV
+1867 
-1872 GLTLAQLIA
+1872 
-1881 SPFYMGLGAADIPF
+1881 
-1895 VSITNGN
+1895 
-1902 WESAST
+1902 
-1908 WNKNAVPTAA
+1908 
-1918 DNATIANGTTVTV
+1918 
-1931 NSTAAVAN
+1931 
-1939 SVVVNTTG
+1939 
-1947 TLTVS
+1947 
-1952 GSTLVTT
+1952 
-1959 TTLANSG
+1959 
-1966 TINVTGGALTS
+1966 
-1977 TTTTTNSG
+1977 
-1985 TINVSSGTLTS
+1985 
-1996 TTALTNN
+1996 
-2003 AAATITVSSTGTLAV
+2003 
-2018 TTTGTFTNTGTF
+2018 
-2030 NANGGTTNIVAASA
+2030 
-2044 TGVTN
+2044 
-2049 SATTGVFNVA
+2049 
-2059 GGTVN
+2059 
-2064 IGITDNTFCNRTFAN
+2064 
-2079 NGTLNVSTGTL
+2079 
-2090 NVFGNISNA
+2090 A
-2099 SGSSFNQS
+2099 SGS
-2107 GGAINID
+2107 A
-2114 GNAGGTPSNSVASG
+2114 AR
-2128 VAILQFNQLNSGI
+2128 
-2141 NLTGGTLTI
+2141 
-2150 VDPHANA
+2150 
-2157 TASNSIGNN
+2157 
-2166 NGTTGTQT
+2166 
-2174 STVGHTLKFGN
+2174 
-2185 GISTDGGGNVV
+2185 
-2196 GFQVDPWTA
+2196 
-2205 SSFLS
+2205 
-2210 FGNIIVNGSTGTNR
+2210 II
-2224 FVTSLYQL
+2224 
-2232 AAVGDVTVTNGSTL
+2232 TVTGSPGDDFVIESGSTL
-2246 NLTSSLIVGKNVTV
+2246 NLTTGTPAGFAFSGTNNVGLIAGTLNFAGSTLNTITT
-2260 DTGGT
+2260 TGGT
-2265 FTNVGGI
+2265 GTLVTVASTGIVNLGATDISLVGSVATLNFAAGSNCNASGATTGAPPVPLATWETTSNLTISGITSSTIAPTNRLQSFGNLIYNCPAATGTMSFFTTSTTAVIKGDLIITAAGASGIFRALTSGTLRVDGNVIVTQGRFQSASGAGLLIVLGNTTNNTNGILDINGGTYSQRGTTFTNNGTLTGVASSVRLQFLSNVAQTFAGSGTVLTNIGGLSVQNGGLTI
-2272 AATLIAS
+2272 THTSQIPTLRVNLFSGTI
-2279 NTGSSFTFAPS
+2279 TGSAKLTLG
-2290 TSSQIIG
+2290 TG
-2297 GSGIYRNL
+2297 
-2305 ATAPTANLT
+2305 ATATATTQIGAAGLTTPAGSYDAIPTFNLGT
-2314 NLIIINSNATGVTL
+2314 GAYNVVYAQESVARTTGFEIPSSRSISSLELSNSNGLTVSGGALAVT
-2328 NTPLSVSGTLTM
+2328 GTLTM

-2356 TATAGGTLSGTP
+2356 TATAAGTLSGTP

-2421 ISGEA
+2421 IRGEA
-2426 FATNSGSASPDVT
+2426 FATNSGSASSDVT
-2439 NLSAARWEVITTN
+2439 NLSAARWEVLTTN
-2452 GFANLTNTNIRVSQ
+2452 GFANLTNANIRVSE
-2466 SGILSTQALTQ
+2466 SGILSTQALVQ
-2477 APTAAGVYDRV
+2477 APAANGVYDRIA
-2488 VGTTTYA
+2488 GTSSYSAT
-2495 PGPVLTATGISNA
+2495 GPVITGAGIGAAALTAQA
-2508 AFTAAGY
+2508 Y
-2515 FAYGNVAPPTPP
+2515 FAYGDVAAPQPPT
-2527 SVSNYSTAF
+2527 VTNYSTAF
-2536 SAGPNPTLCANGGSV
+2536 SPGPNPTLCANGGSV
-2551 VTITGTNL
+2551 VTITGTSL
-2559 ATVNSVL
+2559 ATVTSVK
-2566 FSGVGSSGPNLPGII
+2566 FTGVGFTVPNLSGTI

-2588 VTVTAPSGLIV
+2588 VTVIAPPGLIV

-2606 YIQVTNPAG
+2606 NIEVTNPTG
-2615 FVLHPYHFLT
+2615 SITHNYHFLT
-2625 AGSPT
+2625 VPPST

-2643 GAGSTLS
+2643 GAGSTLT
-2650 ATGATTYSWAP
+2650 ATGANTYSWAP
-2661 NTALSAST
+2661 NTALSSST
-2669 GATVIASPTANTI
+2669 GASVIASPTANTI
-2682 YTVTGSDINGCTD
+2682 YTVTGTDTLGCTD

-2716 VCTGDVTT
+2716 VCTGEVTT
-2724 LVAAGGTVNANAT
+2724 LVAAGGSVNANAS
-2737 SYSFAASAGAFTP
+2737 SYSFAASAGTFTP
-2750 LTGSTAVSS
+2750 LTGATSVPAV
-2759 INADAVISGA
+2759 ADDDVISGA

-2789 SNGFISFN
+2789 SNGFLSFN
-2797 PSAVASDGNSM
+2797 ASAGSGSSNSIDAPGASL
-2808 AAPPT
+2808 
-2813 TNLPFIAPLWDDL
+2813 LPLIAPLWDDL
-2826 DATGTGTGGASY
+2826 DARSVGTGGASY

-2851 EWLNWEWYYTANT
+2851 EWLNWEWYYSANA

-2882 VYRPDAG
+2882 VYRPDAA
-2889 AVASPSASAGLGGTT
+2889 AVASPSASVGLVGTT
-2904 AGNYLSLSDLSAA
+2904 AGNYLSVSDLSAA

-2972 RTLYSRVTAAQSY
+2972 RTLYSRVSGAQSY

-3003 NPLPLPSAPTA
+3003 TPLPLPSAPTA
-3014 TNSTQCGARVPTAS
+3014 TNSTQCGTLVPTAS
-3028 VASSA
+3028 VAATS
-3033 GSAGSGTFKWYDQ
+3033 GSAGNRTFKWY
-3046 ASGGTLIQSSTSASL
+3046 AAVTGGTALQSSTS
-3061 TTYSVATTS
+3061 TTYTTAVSATT
-3070 TLYVSEV
+3070 TFYVSEV
-3077 GTNGCEG
+3077 GTNGCESL
-3084 ARTPVTITVGA
+3084 RTPVTVTIS
-3095 APALT
+3095 APPVLT
-3100 ISAATSTI
+3100 ISAAPSAI

-3114 TTPVTITSTLADF
+3114 VTPVTITSALANYD
-3127 NQYTWAPSTGVTGT
+3127 NYSWTPSTGVSGT
-3141 SSTGYTFNPTSTTT
+3141 SSTGYTFNPTATTT
-3155 YVLSSLNTTTGCT
+3155 YVLASSDTATGC
-3168 NIANLAITVNPLPVI
+3168 ANAVNVVITVNPLPVI
-3183 NSVTTSS
+3183 TSVATST
-3190 EPLCLGSSTTLTGL
+3190 EPLCIGSSTTLTGL
-3204 SLNLTTATATVG
+3204 SIASAPGTATVG
-3216 TSTTTGTSYDAIF
+3216 TGATTGSFYDAIF
-3229 YHYYGGNKTQQLVTA
+3229 YHAWGGNKTQQLVTA
-3244 AELIAAGFGAGNIN
+3244 AELTAAGLVAGNIN
-3258 NLGIVINAGGGTFAG
+3258 NIGIVINAGGATYAG
-3273 LAISLAPTTNTS
+3273 LAIRLAPTTNVD

-3307 TTGTNTFNFSTPFVW
+3307 STGTNTFNFSTPFVW
-3322 DGVSNVI
+3322 DGISNVI

-3356 AYFRDDILTPSDI
+3356 AYFRDDALTPANI

-3413 GNVVVATPAAN
+3413 GNVVVATPAVN

-3432 NPTTNCSATR
+3432 NPTTNCSATA

-3484 VWYTVASGGT
+3484 LWYTVASGGT

-3693 TSLDDNYWS
+3693 ATNLDDNFWG

-3740 TGGFP
+3740 TDGFP
-3745 SISSPASTIAVVARD
+3745 STTSPASTIAVVARD

-3787 FLNGTT
+3787 FLNATT
-3793 YGTTGTPAL
+3793 YDSDFTTGL
-3802 PNGTQTAEAVF
+3802 PYGKQTTEAVF

-3826 ATFAN
+3826 ATYN
-3831 AKYIGLQDGTQLIG
+3831 DEKYIGLQDGTQLIG

-3890 DGVAMPSVTAN
+3890 DGVAMPSVTAD

-4006 NDIASANALTLTHTP
+4006 NDIVSANALTLTHTP

-4064 TATLTATG
+4064 TATLTATA
-4072 STGATLNWYTS
+4072 STGATLNWYAN
-4083 ASGGSALGTGTSFVT
+4083 ASGGAAIGTGTSFTT
-4098 PTINS
+4098 PTINT

-4121 GSTATPSTT
+4121 GSTATPSSTFTT
-4130 LTTTSANGGMV
+4130 SSANGGMV

-4192 TVNFPSTFVVPA
+4192 TVNFPSTFVVPN
-4204 IGTGYRIICSS
+4204 IGIGYKIICTSL
-4215 RGTGLT
+4215 GTGLT

-4228 YPFNTPGVSITG
+4228 YPFNTPGVSITSG
-4240 GYGWS
+4240 WGWS
-4245 SATTYATDLR
+4245 DFSTDLR

-4303 TVVTGA
+4303 TIVTGA

-4409 TLQDATISTVA
+4409 TLEDATISTVA
-4420 LNSNYYSQ
+4420 LNTNYYSQ
-4428 GSGSVLFNVSG
+4428 GTGSVLFNAPG

-4510 TNARFSTRSYAD
+4510 TNARFTTRSYAD
-4522 WITQFTSS
+4522 WITQFSSS

>member
-32 KGLLSMFVVAFFAS
+32 KGLLSMIVVAFFAS

-88 NFIISNGALLTLD
+88 NFIISNGAVLTLD

-130 GNTSNLTL
+130 GNTANLTI
-138 NSGSY
+138 NSGAY
-143 LTVNSGGTINING
+143 LTVNAGGTINING

-175 DGNSGVAGITMT
+175 DGNSGVAVITMT

-243 LSGATIYATD
+243 LSGATITAN
-253 SVVSGFNIVA
+253 SSASASLVSLN
-263 LSGSPSSVF
+263 GSPSTTF
-272 LNGGTFTIID
+272 LNGGTFRIID
-282 PHANSNSA
+282 PHSSAGNSIAASMSPIVNASTNHTFA
-290 YALSGNGS
+290 FGNGS
-298 VAINASLNHTFK
+298 STDPASSTGGFIMSNSTLV
-310 FGNGVSTDAGFG
+310 FGNF
-322 TNGFYVYLFPGT
+322 L
-334 SYLNLG
+334 
-340 NVVVDNNVTLTN
+340 VDNNVTIAN
-352 NRQVTTTSNVGI
+352 NRQIITAATTGI
-364 LGNLNINSGGEYRA
+364 LGNLTINANAECRIG
-378 SSTTQYFA
+378 STTYVA
-386 GNVTNNGILTTTG
+386 GNITNNGALSSTATTFG
-399 TIVFG
+399 LASFFNGIV
-404 SYFNAIA
+404 
-411 QPSTQAQTIS
+411 QPSTQPQTIS
-421 GTGIFRN
+421 GTGVFRN
-428 SATPGASTANYS
+428 SNTVGGSTANF
-440 SLTFN
+440 TNIIFN
-445 NISSGGVVFSGAN
+445 NISSGGITFAN
-458 SLLTSG
+458 TNTLLSTSG
-464 NTGTVSGT
+464 GAYNVSNTGTVSGT

-498 GTTAWTSGG
+498 GSTSWTSGG

-545 QVGSSLA
+545 QVGSSIA
-552 TITSGGT
+552 TLTSGGT
-559 VSVSYTSTSGLAT
+559 ISVSYTSTAGLAT
-572 VTGTDPSG
+572 VTGTDA
-580 AFAFNRLSNAYWS
+580 AFSYNRLSNAYWS

-613 GIVNLTTLSTAV
+613 GIANLTTLSTAV

-632 SDTAAAGVH
+632 SDIAGAGVH

-667 MGINSANIAAATN
+667 MAINSANIAAAAN

-691 EATTWN
+691 DATTWN

-743 SLSTNSTI
+743 SLSTNSTT

-788 AATSQLNVSGGTLT
+788 AATSQFNVSGGTLT

-825 GNAGGVATNS
+825 GNAAGVSTSS
-835 VASGVNIV
+835 VPSTAALVSLK
-843 TIGSPNLNL
+843 SPNLNL
-852 VGGTLRV
+852 TGGTFV
-859 VDPHANATSAS
+859 IVDPHANTTAS
-870 LTTNRAFHYSATSNY
+870 RAFEYSVTTNHYNA
-885 NSGVGHTIE
+885 GIGHTMQ
-894 FGDGSSTDAGGYA
+894 FGDGTSTDAGGNVIGFAINSYVGTGRITFGNLSVVGSA
-907 AFGFVINV
+907 SGTNRVTSLQSYGIGVNGNFSTSGVTGEFNINAFQ
-915 AGSSRMS
+915 
-922 IGKLSIIGSTT
+922 
-933 GANRMVS
+933 
-940 LAIATAVNSDI
+940 
-951 TISGSSG
+951 
-958 ELNLNT
+958 
-964 FTLYVA
+964 LYVA
-970 GNLTNNGI
+970 GNVTNNGI
-978 LTAGSG
+978 LTAASAGI
-984 GLLYFGN
+984 LYFGN
-991 FINGTASPSTNAQT
+991 FLNNTASPSTNAQT
-1005 LSGTGVFRNLAT
+1005 LSGSGVFRNLAT
-1017 ATANFNSI
+1017 AATANFNSI
-1025 TINNNNPVGV
+1025 TINNNNPSGV
-1035 TFSGTTWNATTN
+1035 TFSGSNWNSFTN
-1047 ATVSGTLTFTNG
+1047 ATLSGTLIFTNG

-1072 GISGAAAGTLS
+1072 GISGAAPGALT
-1083 YSAGGFTTGST
+1083 YTAGGFTTGST
-1094 FRRWVATAAIT
+1094 FRRWVGTTAIT
-1105 TGNVLGQ
+1105 VPAVGGQ

-1145 VSGTSPASISDLY
+1145 VAGTTATTISDLY
-1158 NVTSRS
+1158 NVTSIS

-1273 IVLISNGANVS
+1273 IVLISNGAS
-1284 VTTETASN
+1284 VTITTETASN

-1298 FGGTLTI
+1298 FGGTLTV
-1305 SGGTLTVGCTN
+1305 SGGSLTVGCTN

-1324 GSLTVSGGV
+1324 GTLTVSGGA

-1342 SNGSNF
+1342 SDGSNF

-1379 IGTSGASYGVTGTTV
+1379 IGTAGIAYSATGTTI

-1418 YGNLP
+1418 YGRLA
-1423 SGVNINT
+1423 SGVNINA

-1436 QFGDGTSTDAGSSAS
+1436 QFGDGISIDGGSSTS
-1451 GFVYNGSVGSGR
+1451 GFVFDGYIGSGR
-1463 LNFGSVIV
+1463 LNFGALTV
-1471 NSSYGLN
+1471 NSGIGNN
-1478 RIVTQD
+1478 RVVTQSVN
-1484 TGTNSIN
+1484 TNVVN

-1497 SGILNIGALTLQIGG
+1497 SGILNIGALALQVGG
-1512 NISVATDGHF
+1512 NITVATDGHF
-1522 ITGTGTSSGTV
+1522 ITGTGSTSGIV
-1533 NFGLTTGT
+1533 HFGLTTGT
-1541 TLSAQ
+1541 ILSAQ
-1546 TTPQSVSTSAN
+1546 TTAQSVSTSGN

-1567 AVTVGGSG
+1567 AVTAGGTG

-1588 GVLAGNSSHAQFKV
+1588 GVLAGSSSHAQFKV

-1608 VVTAVVSINA
+1608 AVAAVVSINA
-1618 PYYTTAPSAPSAIT
+1618 PYYTTAPTAPSAIT
-1632 GGTGSGCTLTLTN
+1632 GGTGTGCTLTLTN
-1645 AAINANF
+1645 PTINANF

-1664 VTFNA
+1664 VTLNA

-1688 TFNGNTSTSGTN
+1688 TFNGNTTTTGTN
-1700 ALLYGNSI
+1700 ALLYGNAI
-1708 VRGTGTVTVT
+1708 LRGTGSVTVT

-1731 ASATQAGN
+1731 TSAAQTGN
-1739 VPAASTLPGVTAA
+1739 VPTASTLPGVTAA

-1788 VAGIT
+1788 IAGIT

-1826 ATFAIAASATN
+1826 TSFAIAASATN

-1867 NAQRV
+1867 HAQRV
-1872 GLTLAQLIA
+1872 GLTLAQLTA

-1902 WESAST
+1902 WETAST

-1966 TINVTGGALTS
+1966 TINVNGGALTS

-2003 AAATITVSSTGTLAV
+2003 ASSTITVSGTGTLTSAGNN
-2018 TTTGTFTNTGTF
+2018 TLTNSGTI
-2030 NANGGTTNIVAASA
+2030 NANGGTINVSTTAGAS
-2044 TGVTN
+2044 
-2049 SATTGVFNVA
+2049 TTGITNNSGATLSVA

-2064 IGITDNTFCNRTFAN
+2064 VGPAGGGNRVFSNAGILTVSS
-2079 NGTLNVSTGTL
+2079 GTLNINGNLSHSGTQ
-2090 NVFGNISNA
+2090 
-2099 SGSSFNQS
+2099 FNQS
-2107 GGAINID
+2107 GG
-2114 GNAGGTPSNSVASG
+2114 S
-2128 VAILQFNQLNSGI
+2128 I
-2141 NLTGGTLTI
+2141 NLDPNAAGVTANSSTSSNYTLNLSSSSTGSLNWTGGTLTI
-2150 VDPHANA
+2150 VDPPA
-2157 TASNSIGNN
+2157 TASTTHYSIYYNMN
-2166 NGTTGTQT
+2166 AH
-2174 STVGHTLKFGN
+2174 SEVISGHTLQFGD
-2185 GISTDGGGNVV
+2185 GISSEAGGTGGGFYIYNYV
-2196 GFQVDPWTA
+2196 GSYKGNWN
-2205 SSFLS
+2205 
-2210 FGNIIVNGSTGTNR
+2210 NIIVNGP
-2224 FVTSLYQL
+2224 
-2232 AAVGDVTVTNGSTL
+2232 GSG
-2246 NLTSSLIVGKNVTV
+2246 VP
-2260 DTGGT
+2260 
-2265 FTNVGGI
+2265 
-2272 AATLIAS
+2272 AATLNRVVKQTSYSNNIYGNLTINNNGEFDMS
-2279 NTGSSFTFAPS
+2279 TFGVGVGNNLNVNTGGILTANGTLTFANPLGTGTVVNPNNAQS
-2290 TSSQIIG
+2290 ING
-2297 GSGIYRNL
+2297 GGTIRNL
-2305 ATAPTANLT
+2305 SSSSTANLT
-2314 NLIIINSNATGVTL
+2314 SLTVNNSNATGVTL

-2340 TSGLINT
+2340 TSGIINT

-2374 VGPFART
+2374 VGPFSRT

-2412 TIAATSAAT
+2412 TIAASSAAT

-2439 NLSAARWEVITTN
+2439 NLSAARWELLTTN

-2466 SGILSTQALTQ
+2466 SGIVSTQALTQ

-2615 FVLHPYHFLT
+2615 YVLHPYHFLT

-2643 GAGSTLS
+2643 GAGSTLT

-2669 GATVIASPTANTI
+2669 GASVIASPTANTI
-2682 YTVTGSDINGCTD
+2682 YTVTGTDINGCTD

-2724 LVAAGGTVNANAT
+2724 LVAAGGTVNANAST
-2737 SYSFAASAGAFTP
+2737 YSFAASAGTFTP
-2750 LTGSTAVSS
+2750 LTGATSVPAL
-2759 INADAVISGA
+2759 ADDDVISGA

-2789 SNGFISFN
+2789 SNGFLSFN
-2797 PSAVASDGNSM
+2797 ASSGSGSSNSIDAP
-2808 AAPPT
+2808 AATSRP
-2813 TNLPFIAPLWDDL
+2813 LIAPLWDDL
-2826 DATGTGTGGASY
+2826 DGFFGTNSY

-2851 EWLNWEWYYTANT
+2851 EWLNSLWTYSASNPS
-2864 AVISFQVKL
+2864 VSFQVKL
-2873 YEADGRIEF
+2873 YEANGKIEF
-2882 VYRPDAG
+2882 VYRSETG
-2889 AVASPSASAGLGGTT
+2889 STSTSPTASAGLVGTT

-2917 ATASTTVA
+2917 ATASSTVA
-2925 TNTIAAKPVTGQVF
+2925 TNTIAVKPVTGQVF

-2972 RTLYSRVTAAQSY
+2972 RTLYSRVSGAQSY

-3003 NPLPLPSAPTA
+3003 NPLPLPSAPIA

-3084 ARTPVTITVGA
+3084 ARTPVTVTVGA

-3114 TTPVTITSTLADF
+3114 TTPVTITSTVADF
-3127 NQYTWAPSTGVTGT
+3127 DQYTWTPSTGVTGT
-3141 SSTGYTFNPTSTTT
+3141 SSTGYTFNPATTT
-3155 YVLSSLNTTTGCT
+3155 AYVLSSLNTTTGCT

-3190 EPLCLGSSTTLTGL
+3190 EPLCIGSSTTLTGL
-3204 SLNLTTATATVG
+3204 SLNLAPATATVG
-3216 TSTTTGTSYDAIF
+3216 SAATTGSFYDAIF
-3229 YHYYGGNKTQQLVTA
+3229 YHAWGGNKTQQLVTA
-3244 AELIAAGFGAGNIN
+3244 AELIAAGFGPGNIT
-3258 NLGIVINAGGGTFAG
+3258 NLGIVINSGGGTFAG
-3273 LAISLAPTTNTS
+3273 VAISLAPTTNSS

-3307 TTGTNTFNFSTPFVW
+3307 STGTNTFNFSTPFVW
-3322 DGVSNVI
+3322 DGISNVI
-3329 VQFCWSNNNYGGTS
+3329 VQFCWSNNNFGGTS
-3343 NYAKGGTTTFVST
+3343 NNAKGGTTTFVST
-3356 AYFRDDILTPSDI
+3356 AYFRDDALTPADI

-3413 GNVVVATPAAN
+3413 GNVVVATPAVN

-3432 NPTTNCSATR
+3432 NPTTNCSATG
-3442 TVSVSLLPLSATAPT
+3442 TVSVSLLPLTATAPT

-3471 TVTSTTTTVNPVF
+3471 TVTSTTATVNPVF
-3484 VWYTVASGGT
+3484 VWYNVASGGT
-3494 SVQGGPSRTF
+3494 SVQSGPSRTF

-3513 MYVAEVGPN
+3513 MYVTEVGPN

-3667 SPAGAVSLVGNGA
+3667 SPANAVALVGGGA
-3680 LQTPYPAGVTANS
+3680 LQTPYPTGVTANS

-3740 TGGFP
+3740 TDGFP
-3745 SISSPASTIAVVARD
+3745 SATSPASTIAVVARD

-3772 YWTEGIAPNRRFVVQ
+3772 YWTEGIAPNRRFIVQ

-3862 GVTNEIAATAPQA
+3862 GVTNEIAASAPQA
-3875 WRFSPPASYTTTWYA
+3875 WRFSPPANYTTTWYA
-3890 DGVAMPSVTAN
+3890 NGVAMPSVTAD

-3941 CSNAPGSAQ
+3941 CSNAPGSAE

-3961 AGLNSVVS
+3961 AGLNTIAS
-3969 SNTICLGQSVNLS
+3969 SNTICLGQAVNFS
-3982 TTYTGTNDGLVFQWQ
+3982 TSYTGSTDGLVFQWQ

-4006 NDIASANALTLTHTP
+4006 NDIALATAMTLTHTP
-4021 EVPSQYRCKLVACNG
+4021 VVPTQYRCKLVACNG
-4036 VPGYTSAV
+4036 VPGYTSAASIV
-4044 SVGFNN
+4044 FNN

-4056 AAVRCGVG
+4056 PAVRCGVG
-4064 TATLTATG
+4064 TATLAATA
-4072 STGATLNWYTS
+4072 STGATLNWYAN
-4083 ASGGSALGTGTSFVT
+4083 ASGGASLGTGTSFTT
-4098 PTINS
+4098 PTINT

-4113 ITPQAVNV
+4113 ISPQPVNF
-4121 GSTATPSTT
+4121 GSIATPSTA

-4215 RGTGLT
+4215 RGAGLT

-4228 YPFNTPGVSITG
+4228 YPFNVEGASITG

-4245 SATTYATDLR
+4245 SATTYATELR

-4273 PVVVTVTPP
+4273 PVAVTVTPP

-4297 SNTTPV
+4297 STTTPV
-4303 TVVTGA
+4303 TIVTGA
-4309 SDYSSYVWSPT
+4309 SDYSSYVWSPNT
-4320 SVTGNS
+4320 VTGNATS
-4326 TTGWVF
+4326 GWVF

-4344 SQTTGATP
+4344 SQTTGSTP
-4352 CANIATVSV
+4352 CANIANVTVT
-4361 NVNPTPSVITISST
+4361 VNPTPSVLTIAPT

-4381 NIALPLVATG
+4381 NITLPLVATG
-4391 GSVSTVNNFSMD
+4391 GTIAPVNAFSMD
-4403 VLPTNF
+4403 VIPTDF
-4409 TLQDATISTVA
+4409 TLDSPTTSTVV
-4420 LNSNYYSQ
+4420 SNTTYYSEGT
-4428 GSGSVLFNVSG
+4428 GSILFNTG

-4501 GTATTTVFN
+4501 GTADAAVFN
-4510 TNARFSTRSYAD
+4510 ANARFTTKSYAD

-4530 TSNPGVGPATS
+4530 TSNPGVGPATA

-4548 NIPASALTSSQFRIR
+4548 NIPATAMASSQFRVR
-4563 FRYTTDSSTNFYG
+4563 FRYTTDGSTNYYG
-4576 WLIDDV
+4576 WLIDNV
-4582 KVNKTIPTTMAWT
+4582 RVNKLTQAPIVWSPTT
-4595 PTANLYTDAAATT
+4595 NLYSDAAATT

-4613 NLSTVYFKTN
+4613 NLSTVYFKTST
-4623 AAAAAVTYTATAT
+4623 AAAAVTYTATAT
-4636 STLGCPRVA
+4636 SALGCPRVA

-4680 IGSNIKWYSVSTGG
+4680 IGTNIKWYSFSTGG
-4694 TALAPTTPLT
+4694 TALASTTPLT
-4704 QGYYWASQTLNGCE
+4704 QGYYWASQTVNGCE

-4750 NLTANGSQI
+4750 SLTANGAQI

-4866 GCTSNTSLAVTITT
+4866 GCTSATSLAVTITT

-4929 SNTVQVDMSSYANG
+4929 SNTVQVDMSSFANG